1 VQVLARAERRRPA
14 TLPPLATEAADALL
28 SPPRLPA
35 AAAATVP
42 LAIAAAQTSLPVTI
56 VAPAGAGRLA
66 IARALHACSGRPGS
80 LLAATGRRP
89 CLDDLPADA
98 SLTLDVTALAPDAL
112 LVLEAL
118 LDDRRVW
125 VLACAEPERAL
136 PPALAS
142 RLGAVVLAIPP
153 LVARAA
159 EIPALADAML
169 AAEAAR
175 LGRADVAFTAA
186 ARTRLAH
193 HAWGGDL
200 VELETVVARAALTA
214 AEHLVGEEHLGLDAP
229 AFVTEAAAPD
239 ASDGQLELLLA
250 ELAHEVRNPLV
261 TIKTYADHLPEMLED
276 ADLRT
281 RFATL
286 TGEAIE
292 RIDGLLENLLDFAR
306 LRAPERKRVDLE
318 PVLDRVL
325 AEIGPELEGR
335 EVSVRRGGNG
345 AVACAAD
352 AEHLAFAFR
361 NLFAGVL
368 REIPPR
374 DELVLDTT
382 ANGVVTLR
390 FAAGAAAS
398 RLRQLV
404 APNGAGGFGDPTLLP
419 LSFRLA
425 RGVLERNGGGLTLE
439 ERPDEGAMLVVQLP
453 ATQEETK

>member
-1 VQVLARAERRRPA
+1 VQVLARAERRRLA
-14 TLPPLATEAADALL
+14 TLPPLATEAADGLL
-28 SPPRLPA
+28 APPRLPA

-42 LAIAAAQTSLPVTI
+42 LAIAAAQTALPVTI
-56 VAPAGAGRLA
+56 VAPAGAGRLG
-66 IARALHACSGRPGS
+66 IARALHARSGRPGP

-89 CLDDLPADA
+89 CLEDLPAGA
-98 SLTLDVTALAPDAL
+98 SLTLDVTALAQETL

-118 LDDRRVW
+118 LDDRDIW
-125 VLACAEPERAL
+125 VLACADPDRAL
-136 PPALAS
+136 PPALAP
-142 RLGAVVLAIPP
+142 RLGGAVLAVPP
-153 LVARAA
+153 LAARADD
-159 EIPALADAML
+159 IPALADAML

-175 LGRADVAFTAA
+175 LGRTDVAFTAA
-186 ARTRLAH
+186 ARTRLVR
-193 HAWGGDL
+193 HAWSGDL
-200 VELETVVARAALTA
+200 AELETVVARAVLAA

-229 AFVTEAAAPD
+229 PAAEAAASD
-239 ASDGQLELLLA
+239 ASDVQLELLLA

-276 ADLRT
+276 AELRT

-292 RIDGLLENLLDFAR
+292 RIDGLLENLLGFAR
-306 LRAPERKRVDLE
+306 LRAPERTRVELE
-318 PVLDRVL
+318 PILDRVL
-325 AEIGPELEGR
+325 ADIGPELEER
-335 EVSVRRGGNG
+335 AVSVRRGANG
-345 AVACAAD
+345 AVACAGD
-352 AEHLAFAFR
+352 AEHLAYAFR
-361 NLFAGVL
+361 NLFAGVV
-368 REIPPR
+368 REVPPR

-404 APNGAGGFGDPTLLP
+404 APNGAGTLGDPTLLP

-439 ERPDEGAMLVVQLP
+439 ERPDEGTILVVQLP